1 MGPDRVSVGRR
12 AGPTHVG
19 MDRSSP
25 HTTCKRSCRPH
36 ARGDGPRMPR
46 RGLLHA
52 RRPHARGDGPPSDMA
67 VTWTSQQAPR
77 TWGWTET
84 KSESL
89 MTSGAG
95 PTHVGMDRQG
105 RSAGWRRCGRPHAR
119 GDGPFEAYGVP
130 VVVVQAPRTWG
141 WTARLTSREQW
152 DPAGPTHVG
161 MDRSPPGLGESRSRR
176 PHARGD
182 GPVPLQGNR
191 LVVEQAPR
199 TWGWTEL
206 IDRPDILEAYERRQA
221 AKN

>member
-1 MGPDRVSVGRR
+1 MQAPRTWGWTVSEEVGLLVTG

-19 MDRSSP
+19 MDRSPGRCRWSC
-25 HTTCKRSCRPH
+25 TCRPH
-36 ARGDGPRMPR
+36 ARGDGPDSAAQEAI
-46 RGLLHA
+46 LLE
-52 RRPHARGDGPPSDMA
+52 
-67 VTWTSQQAPR
+67 QAPR
-77 TWGWTET
+77 TWGWTDTAPEPE
-84 KSESL
+84 SEVE
-89 MTSGAG
+89 AG

-105 RSAGWRRCGRPHAR
+105 RSAGWRRCG
-119 GDGPFEAYGVP
+119 
-130 VVVVQAPRTWG
+130 
-141 WTARLTSREQW
+141 
-152 DPAGPTHVG
+152 
-161 MDRSPPGLGESRSRR
+161 R